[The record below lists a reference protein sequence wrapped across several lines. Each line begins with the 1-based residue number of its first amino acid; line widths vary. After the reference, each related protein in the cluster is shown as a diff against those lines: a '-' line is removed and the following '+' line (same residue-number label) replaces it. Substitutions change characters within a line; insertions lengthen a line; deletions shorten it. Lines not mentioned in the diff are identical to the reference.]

1 MNLRTGGVSAEA
13 VSALLPVR
21 VSAPG
26 ELMRSKYC
34 IRHELGLCP
43 KQCGKPAEDLVL
55 VNNGRRFTV
64 RFDCRN
70 CEMVL
75 I

>member
-1 MNLRTGGVSAEA
+1 MNKASGNKAAYRGMGSIDFFA
-13 VSALLPVR
+13 VA
-21 VSAPG
+21 
-26 ELMRSKYC
+26 RS
-34 IRHELGLCP
+34 GLCP